1 MARGAVPLS
10 LCPTLGARHGP
21 TKHLP
26 LLLYLLLLW
35 RAACPRSE
43 RSVGGPARIS
53 LMLDFGASRPVCK
66 RPPRVGGGGLL
77 VILSRMVTHAV
88 TSMPKTAKCA
98 CVALQVKKRIAG
110 MLDVGKDIVSHFK
123 HSYLST
129 NALRGQQHEINPPM
143 KPKKLIQ
150 TLWKNKHQLLY

>member
-35 RAACPRSE
+35 RTACPRSE
-43 RSVGGPARIS
+43 RSVAGPARIS
-53 LMLDFGASRPVCK
+53 LMLDFGASRTVCK
-66 RPPRVGGGGLL
+66 RAPRAGGRL

-88 TSMPKTAKCA
+88 TSMPKTAECA
-98 CVALQVKKRIAG
+98 CVALQVNPFFNIFFAC
-110 MLDVGKDIVSHFK
+110 DVGARFS
-123 HSYLST
+123 
-129 NALRGQQHEINPPM
+129 
-143 KPKKLIQ
+143 
-150 TLWKNKHQLLY
+150 